1 FKIIKKYM
9 LSYKN
14 IFKVVLVL
22 FTVFTSSNL
31 FSRELSEIS
40 KIRIINISEG
50 ARLIIESDKPI
61 KYEVFSLKNPSRL
74 VVDLAK
80 IKFSDNFSLPPNK
93 GIVKE
98 VRFGSFNN
106 DISRIVFDLNKP
118 LKNIKTKLLKPSSGK
133 KRMLYIELEVNKV
146 ILSTKIDNKKKTFQ
160 QSKLSKKRRTIII
173 DPGHGGKDPGTSYQ
187 GKLNE
192 KDIVLNFSKVLKEK
206 LTNNG
211 YRVFLTRE
219 IDKFVK
225 LNDRVEFAKKKGA
238 DLFISIHADASNK
251 DNVRGFSVYTLSE
264 KKMDK
269 EAEKVA
275 NLENKGSVFSRKGL
289 IGINLTQSRNIIED
303 WQIKQAFK
311 RANRSSFEFAEI
323 LVNNVKKKSKLLNR
337 PHRYAGFAVLKSP
350 NYPSVLVE
358 LGFITND
365 KDRNNLRSKNW
376 QSILAN
382 KFVDAINENYK

>member
-1 FKIIKKYM
+1 M

-146 ILSTKIDNKKKTFQ
+146 ILSAKIDNKKKTFQ

-206 LTNNG
+206 LTNDG

-219 IDKFVK
+219 IDKFIK

-238 DLFISIHADASNK
+238 DLFISIHADASKK

>member
-1 FKIIKKYM
+1 M

-146 ILSTKIDNKKKTFQ
+146 ILSTKIDNKKKTLQ

-206 LTNNG
+206 LTNDG

-219 IDKFVK
+219 IDKFIK

-238 DLFISIHADASNK
+238 DLFISIHADASKK

>member
-1 FKIIKKYM
+1 M

-80 IKFSDNFSLPPNK
+80 IKFSDNFSLPSNK

-206 LTNNG
+206 LTNDG

-219 IDKFVK
+219 IDKFIK

-238 DLFISIHADASNK
+238 DLFISIHADASKK

>member
-1 FKIIKKYM
+1 M

-80 IKFSDNFSLPPNK
+80 IKFSDDFSLPPNK

-206 LTNNG
+206 LINDG

-219 IDKFVK
+219 IDKFIK

-238 DLFISIHADASNK
+238 DLFISIHADASKK

-303 WQIKQAFK
+303 WQIKKAFE

>member
-1 FKIIKKYM
+1 M

-14 IFKVVLVL
+14 IFKVVLVF

-206 LTNNG
+206 LTNDG

-219 IDKFVK
+219 IDKFIK

-238 DLFISIHADASNK
+238 DLFISIHADASKK

-365 KDRNNLRSKNW
+365 KDRNNLKSKNW
-376 QSILAN
+376 QSLLAN

>member
-1 FKIIKKYM
+1 M

-219 IDKFVK
+219 IDKFIK

-238 DLFISIHADASNK
+238 DLFISIHADASKK

>member
-1 FKIIKKYM
+1 M

-14 IFKVVLVL
+14 IFKVVLVF

-80 IKFSDNFSLPPNK
+80 IKFSDNFSLPSNK

-206 LTNNG
+206 LTNDG

-219 IDKFVK
+219 IDKFIK

-238 DLFISIHADASNK
+238 DLFISIHADASKK

>member
-1 FKIIKKYM
+1 M

-80 IKFSDNFSLPPNK
+80 IKFSDDFSLPPNK

-160 QSKLSKKRRTIII
+160 KSKLSKKRRTIII

-219 IDKFVK
+219 IDKFIK

-238 DLFISIHADASNK
+238 DLFISIHADASKK